1 MLEAAENYSVGRGT
15 DSPFEQIG
23 ADWIDGRQLA
33 SVLNAQFIPGVRVY
47 PTEFVPTSS
56 HLAGKKIQGI
66 RFVVT
71 DREQFDSV
79 RLGLEIA
86 VALEKLYP
94 GRIDFERCKW
104 LIGNQT
110 VINEIKAGMD
120 PVRIERQLVQ
130 HEAEFANRRKAFL
143 LY

>member
-1 MLEAAENYSVGRGT
+1 
-15 DSPFEQIG
+15 
-23 ADWIDGRQLA
+23 
-33 SVLNAQFIPGVRVY
+33 QFIPGVRVY
-47 PTEFVPTSS
+47 PTEFEPSSS
-56 HLAGKKIQGI
+56 HLAGKKIQGV

-71 DREQFDSV
+71 DRERFDSV

-94 GRIDFERCKW
+94 RRIDFERCKW

-120 PVRIERQLVQ
+120 PVRIERQLIQ
-130 HEAEFANRRKAFL
+130 QEEEFANRRKAYL